1 MRNHKLS
8 KNVYV
13 EKPRLI
19 FEKIMMLQTN
29 LTTVTDMV
37 MIVLF
42 TCDEC
47 IKQHLLNILL
57 NMKFQGCTVVKTYIF
72 VEN

>member
-13 EKPRLI
+13 ETTHLI

-29 LTTVTDMV
+29 LTALTDMA

-42 TCDEC
+42 IYDEC
-47 IKQHLLNILL
+47 IKQQLLNILL
-57 NMKFQGCTVVKTYIF
+57 NKKFEGCTVVKT
-72 VEN
+72 